1 MHYYE
6 HQLQST
12 QVKAMQ
18 SIAYFKI
25 EMHFQTQHAGLDY
38 KKKSVVLDSQAPE
51 EAQKIITSTKQIVR
65 KVFNKED
72 PDQLKPVQFKKNQ
85 TFSLIFLGK

>member
-38 KKKSVVLDSQAPE
+38 IKKKSVVLDSQAPE

-72 PDQLKPVQFKKNQ
+72 PDQLKPVQFKK
-85 TFSLIFLGK
+85 TKHFL

>member
-25 EMHFQTQHAGLDY
+25 EMHFQTQHAGLNY
-38 KKKSVVLDSQAPE
+38 KKML
-51 EAQKIITSTKQIVR
+51 
-65 KVFNKED
+65 F
-72 PDQLKPVQFKKNQ
+72 
-85 TFSLIFLGK
+85 